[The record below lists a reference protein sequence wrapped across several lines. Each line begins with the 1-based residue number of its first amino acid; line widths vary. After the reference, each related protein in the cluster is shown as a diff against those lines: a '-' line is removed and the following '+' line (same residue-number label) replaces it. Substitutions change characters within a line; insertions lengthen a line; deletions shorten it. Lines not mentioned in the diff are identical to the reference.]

1 MSDKLRVGFI
11 GLGYMGHGMAA
22 NVLQRGFPL
31 RIMAHRNREPANDLV
46 RRGASEVDTPRT
58 MAAICDVV
66 ILCVPGAAEVE
77 DIVSG
82 EHGLASGALPG
93 LVIVDCTTSEPST
106 LLRLA
111 VQYAPRGIVFV
122 DAPLGRSP
130 HEAWKG
136 SLSTMVG
143 GDERTLERIRPVLN
157 TFATTIQHVGVL
169 GDGHRLK
176 LVNNFI
182 SLGYAALYSEAL
194 ALALRAGLTVATFD
208 DLVRSS
214 RMHCAFY
221 DTFIAWALTGDRKS
235 HPFALDNALRTISDV
250 LAFSRS
256 LQVRDELASCLRDV
270 FADAVADG
278 FGGAMLPEL
287 PRAVAKANNIDLKP
301 ASDGAAPE

>member
-1 MSDKLRVGFI
+1 
-11 GLGYMGHGMAA
+11 
-22 NVLQRGFPL
+22 
-31 RIMAHRNREPANDLV
+31 
-46 RRGASEVDTPRT
+46 

-77 DIVSG
+77 SIVSG
-82 EHGLASGALPG
+82 ENGLASGDVAG
-93 LVIVDCTTSEPST
+93 LVVIDCTTSDPST

-111 VQYAPRGIVFV
+111 AQYAPRGLVFV

-130 HEAWKG
+130 HEAWSG

-143 GDERTLERIRPVLN
+143 GDERRLERIRPVLEA
-157 TFATTIQHVGVL
+157 FATTIQHVGAL

-194 ALALRAGLTVATFD
+194 ALTLKAGLTVTAFD
-208 DLVRSS
+208 ELVRSS

-221 DTFIAWALTGDRKS
+221 DTFIAWALSGDRNS

-250 LAFSRS
+250 VALSQT
-256 LQVRDELASCLRDV
+256 LQVRHELAASLRDV
-270 FADAVADG
+270 FARAVADG
-278 FGGAMLPEL
+278 FGKAMLPEL
-287 PRAVAKANNIDLKP
+287 PRAVARANDIDLKP
-301 ASDGAAPE
+301 ASRLAAPE